1 MAFNIQIIHMDSSF
15 TSDFEFRTSH
25 FLSASHP
32 EAPFGGF
39 VMYIRRLLDDEYEDV
54 VKLIV
59 QTVHTVCADDYTKE
73 ELDAWAPSNFDVP
86 KFRQNLS
93 GSLNLAAFEKGKL
106 VGFISL
112 ERNGYI
118 NRLYTH
124 KDFLHRGIG
133 EALFKKAES
142 WAKENGICELSL
154 DSSKTAEGFYLK
166 MGFEKAGIS
175 TLSRGGVVLRNTVMK
190 KVIKNGEVK

>member
-1 MAFNIQIIHMDSSF
+1 
-15 TSDFEFRTSH
+15 
-25 FLSASHP
+25 
-32 EAPFGGF
+32 
-39 VMYIRRLLDDEYEDV
+39 MYIRRLLDDEYEDV
-54 VKLIV
+54 VKLIT
-59 QTVHTVCADDYTKE
+59 QTVHSVCADDYTKE

-86 KFRQNLS
+86 KFRQNLFD
-93 GSLNLAAFEKGKL
+93 SLNLVAFEQGKL

-124 KDFLHRGIG
+124 KDFLHRGIAS
-133 EALFKKAES
+133 ALFKKAES
-142 WAKENGICELSL
+142 WAIKNGICELSL

-166 MGFEKAGIS
+166 MGFTKSGIS
-175 TLSRGGVVLRNTVMK
+175 TLSRNGVVLRNTVMK

>member
-1 MAFNIQIIHMDSSF
+1 
-15 TSDFEFRTSH
+15 
-25 FLSASHP
+25 
-32 EAPFGGF
+32 
-39 VMYIRRLLDDEYEDV
+39 MYIRRLLDDEYEDV
-54 VKLIV
+54 VKLIT

-86 KFRQNLS
+86 RFRENLS
-93 GSLNLAAFEKGKL
+93 DSLNLVAFEKGKL
-106 VGFISL
+106 VGFISM

-133 EALFKKAES
+133 AALFKKAES
-142 WAKENGICELSL
+142 WAIKNSICELSL

-166 MGFEKAGIS
+166 MGFKKSGIS
-175 TLSRGGVVLRNTVMK
+175 TISRNGVVLRNTVMK

>member
-1 MAFNIQIIHMDSSF
+1 
-15 TSDFEFRTSH
+15 
-25 FLSASHP
+25 
-32 EAPFGGF
+32 
-39 VMYIRRLLDDEYEDV
+39 MYIRRLLDDEYEDV
-54 VKLIV
+54 VKLIT
-59 QTVHTVCADDYTKE
+59 QTVHSVCADDYTKE

-93 GSLNLAAFEKGKL
+93 DSLNLVALEKGKL

-133 EALFKKAES
+133 AALFKKAES
-142 WAKENGICELSL
+142 WAMENGICELSL

-166 MGFEKAGIS
+166 MGFKKSGIS

>member
-1 MAFNIQIIHMDSSF
+1 
-15 TSDFEFRTSH
+15 
-25 FLSASHP
+25 
-32 EAPFGGF
+32 
-39 VMYIRRLLDDEYEDV
+39 MYIRRLLDDEYEDV
-54 VKLIV
+54 VKLIT
-59 QTVHTVCADDYTKE
+59 QTVHSVCADDYTKE
-73 ELDAWAPSNFDVP
+73 ELDAWAPSKFDVP

-93 GSLNLAAFEKGKL
+93 ESLNLAAFEKGKL

-124 KDFLHRGIG
+124 KDFLHRGIAS
-133 EALFKKAES
+133 ALFKKAEG
-142 WAKENGICELSL
+142 WAMKNGICELSL
-154 DSSKTAEGFYLK
+154 DSSKTAEGFYIK
-166 MGFEKAGIS
+166 MGFKKAGIS